1 MKRLI
6 TLPILFFLI
15 VGLSFAQIIDRP
27 AATVNLTKPEFIS
40 VKQLEQRL
48 VQYTD
53 LAAKGISGIPTD
65 PMVVL
70 DSMIQELLLKQ
81 AAEDSNVF
89 ISDQMVDA
97 QIGAVRGRLD
107 QQQGSPVTDAQ
118 FQELVLRETRMGI
131 DAYRMQIKEQLL
143 TQEYIKTAKRGLF
156 EAIQTP
162 AEKEIIDQYRK
173 NATSFTNPEMVRLSE
188 IFIDTRNLSA
198 SEKQKARERAE
209 GAHRAMENGQGTFS
223 EMVLQFSDDTKSRY
237 NDGDRGFFALNDP
250 RIQVYG
256 TSYFDEIFSLATDQ
270 ISGVIESLI
279 GYHIVK
285 ITDHRNAKILQLD
298 DPINPLEKTTV
309 REFIQNLILQDSQS
323 KVLQRAIKELSGEL
337 REQAEIRIFEENIKL

>member
-1 MKRLI
+1 MKRLVPFSI
-6 TLPILFFLI
+6 CVFLI
-15 VGLSFAQIIDRP
+15 AGISSAQIIDRP

-48 VQYTD
+48 VQYKE
-53 LAAKGISGIPTD
+53 LASKGISGIPTD

-81 AAEDSNVF
+81 AAEESNVF

-107 QQQGSPVTDAQ
+107 QQNGSPVTDAQ
-118 FQELVLRETRMGI
+118 FQELVLRETGLGFV
-131 DAYRMQIKEQLL
+131 AYRAQIKEQLL
-143 TQEYIKTAKRGLF
+143 TQEYIKVEKRDLF
-156 EAIQTP
+156 DNIDTP
-162 AEKEIIDQYRK
+162 SEREVVDQYRK

-188 IFIDTRNLSA
+188 IYIDTRNLS
-198 SEKQKARERAE
+198 SVEKQKARERAE
-209 GAHRAMENGQGTFS
+209 DALRRIENGQGTFS

-237 NDGDRGFFALNDP
+237 NEGDRGFFALNDP
-250 RIQVYG
+250 RIQIYG
-256 TSYFDEIFSLATDQ
+256 ATYFDEIFALNAGE
-270 ISGVIESLI
+270 ISKVLESRV

-309 REFIQNLILQDSQS
+309 REFIQNLIMQDTQS
-323 KVLQRAIKELSGEL
+323 KVLQKAVKELSGEL
-337 REQAEIRIFEENIKL
+337 RQKAEIRVFEDNIRN